1 MAKPAVYGIS
11 AVTLAN
17 PVAGD
22 YPASWSGAD
31 AFTFRA
37 IVKDSVKFTDEA
49 GSDNDF
55 EVEESDTIFATL
67 SSSTPK
73 KGFELD
79 TYDLSEEAYTKLQGF
94 QKDDQGWLTE
104 PIQTEDLV
112 KAVQIITRKY
122 QDIPSRTF
130 QWANMKIKVTKAGT
144 IGKSGFP
151 NFHLVFAQNANF
163 DENGQEKSCHRWKL
177 TDTHDAVSLDYTTD
191 KATTRKLVP
200 LKNRYQGMVITYNPG
215 DGVIIEQYMDSRVS
229 DTEWAKDDNWVTIQ

>member
-17 PVAGD
+17 PVAGS
-22 YPASWSGAD
+22 YPASWAGED

-37 IVKDSVKFTDEA
+37 IVKDSLKFTDEA
-49 GSDNDF
+49 GTDNDI
-55 EVEESDTIFATL
+55 EVEESDTMFASLNST
-67 SSSTPK
+67 TPK
-73 KGFELD
+73 TGFEMD
-79 TYDLSEEAYTKLQGF
+79 TYDLSEAAYTKLQGF
-94 QKDDQGWLTE
+94 KKDEQGWLTE
-104 PIQTEDLV
+104 PVQTEDLI

-144 IGKSGFP
+144 VGKSGFP
-151 NFHLVFAQNANF
+151 NFHLVFTQNSNF
-163 DENGQEKSCHRWKL
+163 DENGTEKSCHRWKL
-177 TDTHDAVSLDYTTD
+177 TDTKDAVALEYTTD

-200 LKNRYQGMVITYNPG
+200 LKSRYQGMVITYK
-215 DGVIIEQYMDSRVS
+215 IEEQTITEQYMDSRLT

>member
-17 PVAGD
+17 PVAGS
-22 YPASWSGAD
+22 YPTSWAGED

-37 IVKDSVKFTDEA
+37 IVKDSLKFTDEA
-49 GSDNDF
+49 GTDNDI
-55 EVEESDTIFATL
+55 EVEESDTMFASLNST
-67 SSSTPK
+67 TPK
-73 KGFELD
+73 KGFEMD
-79 TYDLSEEAYTKLQGF
+79 TYDLSEAAYTKLQGF
-94 QKDDQGWLTE
+94 KNDEQGWLTE
-104 PIQTEDLV
+104 PVQTEDLI

-144 IGKSGFP
+144 VGKSGFP
-151 NFHLVFAQNANF
+151 NFHLVFTQNSNF
-163 DENGQEKSCHRWKL
+163 DENGTEKSCHRWKL
-177 TDTHDAVSLDYTTD
+177 TDTKDAVVLEYTTD

-200 LKNRYQGMVITYNPG
+200 LKSRYQGMVITYK
-215 DGVIIEQYMDSRVS
+215 IEEQTITEQYMDSRVT